1 MVLPNEHLSHILMY
15 GSNVCNDVS
24 NELIISE
31 TIQFIKQ
38 SGRFKKLEAF
48 NQAT

>member
-1 MVLPNEHLSHILMY
+1 MDLPKEHLSHILMY
-15 GSNVCNDVS
+15 GSNVYNVS

-31 TIQFIKQ
+31 TIQLIKR